1 MPTYLHPGVYV
12 EEIPSGSRPIEGVGT
27 STAAFVGYTT
37 KGQVAEPML
46 LFKWSDYEEQFGG
59 IRDLGKL
66 STGDPMG
73 FAVYS
78 FFQNGGTAAYIVR
91 AILAGSAATAE
102 GFLVNPVD
110 ATQIL
115 RFTAANPGEWGSA
128 LRIRFEAKADA
139 PGFYTLRVGVM
150 EGTEFKERE
159 RFNDLTVADDGA
171 PDYIESKVNDASTL
185 IGVEVQDISQYLL
198 GVSISQD
205 LAAVADFSVLNALTM
220 TVTVD
225 GTARTVT
232 FAADEFDATSSLADA
247 AARIQTL
254 VRGSVVANP
263 AVRDFTCATDGDQLV
278 LTSGSRLSASSVA
291 VSGPGGATDASTV
304 LLLGLANDGTE
315 RSGQQSLNAMLSGI
329 AGQVSLA
336 GGTNGSA
343 PDQDAYDDIFAAFE
357 KVRDISILCLPG
369 QTWDSTAEQG
379 IIDAAVAHA
388 EKMKSRMVIIDPPE
402 GVELKTEKAVNDLGF
417 KPKTYSV
424 VYYPWLKMANPFYN
438 AENNPGVP
446 STLMVAPS
454 GFAAGM
460 WAKIDGRR
468 GVWKA
473 PAGVETSLLGVAGIQ
488 FTVEDGEQDSLN
500 PLGINCLRKMPGFG
514 PVIWG
519 TRTLATRADPE
530 WRYVP
535 IRRTAIM
542 IEQSVYN
549 GIQWAVFEPNNHNL
563 WASLRANIGSFMD
576 GLFRA
581 GAFQG
586 EKANDAYFVRCGL
599 GDTMTQ
605 GDIDRGQV
613 IVIVGFAPLKP
624 AEFVIVRIQQKVAQ
638 Q

>member
-12 EEIPSGSRPIEGVGT
+12 EEIPSGSKPIEGVGT

-37 KGQVAEPML
+37 KGPVAEPTL

-59 IRDLGKL
+59 IRDLGK
-66 STGDPMG
+66 TAEGDPMG

-91 AILAGSAATAE
+91 AIRAGSAATAE
-102 GFLVNPVD
+102 GFLRNPD
-110 ATQIL
+110 DNTRII
-115 RFTAANPGEWGSA
+115 RFAAANPGEWGKA
-128 LRIRFEAKADA
+128 LRIRFEAKEDA
-139 PGFYTLRVGVM
+139 PGLYILRVGVM
-150 EGTEFKERE
+150 EGTEFRERE
-159 RFNDLTVADDGA
+159 RFSDLTVADEDA
-171 PDYIESKVNDASTL
+171 ADFIESKVNDASTL
-185 IGVEVQDISQYLL
+185 ISVEMQDISQYLL

-205 LAAVADFSVLNALTM
+205 LSGVADFSVLNNLTM

-225 GTARTVT
+225 GTARAVT
-232 FAADEFDATSSLADA
+232 FAAAEFDNTSALADV
-247 AARIQTL
+247 AARIQSL

-263 AVRDFTCATDGDQLV
+263 AVKDFTCAVEGNEIV
-278 LTSGSRLSASSVA
+278 LTSGTRLAASAVV
-291 VSGPGGATDASTV
+291 VSGAGDATDAAAI
-304 LLLGLANDGTE
+304 LLLGMANDGSE
-315 RSGQQSLNAMLSGI
+315 RTGQQSLDALLSGI
-329 AGQVSLA
+329 AGQVSLD
-336 GGTNGSA
+336 GGTDGSE
-343 PDQDAYDDIFAAFE
+343 PDQDAYDDILAAFE

-369 QTWDSTAEQG
+369 QAWGGTAEQAV
-379 IIDAAVAHA
+379 IDAAVAHA
-388 EKMKSRMVIIDPPE
+388 EKMKSRMVIIDPPH
-402 GVELKTEKAVNDLGF
+402 GVELRTEKSVNDLGF

-424 VYYPWLKMANPFYN
+424 VYYPWLKVANPFYN
-438 AENNPGVP
+438 AETNPGVP

-460 WAKIDGRR
+460 WARIDGRR

-473 PAGVETSLLGVAGIQ
+473 PAGVETSLAGVAGIQ
-488 FTVEDGEQDSLN
+488 YPVEDGEQDQLN
-500 PLGINCLRKMPGFG
+500 PLGINCIRKLPGFG

-519 TRTLATRADPE
+519 SRTLATKADPE

-535 IRRTAIM
+535 VRRTAIM
-542 IEQSVYN
+542 IEQSIYN

-576 GLFRA
+576 GLFRS

-586 EKANDAYFVRCGL
+586 EKASDAYFVRCGL